1 LDRLKIK
8 HRSDSNGAR
17 FLLFDGNIYN
27 SFLYLLKARS
37 EKTMGHRK
45 THAPKHG
52 SLAYLPRHR
61 AKKPTARIRFWPKI
75 KSDSPRLLGF
85 SAYKAGMTYVFTIE
99 DRKRSPN
106 FGKEVMRAATILE
119 TPPILV
125 CGIRTYAKTPYGLQ
139 NLTEAWMKEP
149 PAILDRLLV
158 LPENFNTESM
168 LEKVQ
173 QSLPNT
179 AIIRVIT
186 ATQPSQTSLS
196 KKKPESCEVQIGGGT
211 IQQQFEYAK
220 QLLGKT
226 VAPEEVFKDGQYIDI
241 AGVTVGKGFQGPV
254 KRWGVTCLQHKG
266 RKTKRGIATLGPWNP
281 HHLMYSIPRAGQ
293 MGYHQRIEFN
303 KRILKIGKDG
313 KEVTVKGGYI
323 RYGEVKGPYILI
335 EGSIPGTEKRQI
347 RLRVPARPPREISE
361 APPQVTYISLES
373 PQGK

>member
-1 LDRLKIK
+1 
-8 HRSDSNGAR
+8 
-17 FLLFDGNIYN
+17 
-27 SFLYLLKARS
+27 
-37 EKTMGHRK
+37 
-45 THAPKHG
+45 
-52 SLAYLPRHR
+52 
-61 AKKPTARIRFWPKI
+61 
-75 KSDSPRLLGF
+75 
-85 SAYKAGMTYVFTIE
+85 
-99 DRKRSPN
+99 
-106 FGKEVMRAATILE
+106 MRAATILE

-125 CGIRTYAKTPYGLQ
+125 CGIRTYTNTPYGLQ

-149 PAILDRLLV
+149 PAILDRSLV
-158 LPENFNTESM
+158 LPESFNTEAM
-168 LEKVQ
+168 LDKIQ
-173 QSLPNT
+173 QNLDQTS
-179 AIIRVIT
+179 AIRVIT

-196 KKKPESCEVQIGGGT
+196 KKKPETCEIQIGGGT

-241 AGVTVGKGFQGPV
+241 AGITAGKGFQGPV
-254 KRWGVTCLQHKG
+254 KRWGVTILQHKG

-335 EGSIPGTEKRQI
+335 DGSIPGTEKRQI
-347 RLRVPARPPREISE
+347 RLRVPARPPREIPE
-361 APPQVTYISLES
+361 TPPQVTYVSLES